1 METGESEMNKNMW
14 IKRMAAGAVL
24 AAAPA
29 LIALGTA
36 TAANAEA
43 GSGTNNTTNNTTS
56 SSSYAPP
63 QMGPLN
69 GQYPWNQGMPW
80 NQSSFHHR
88 HAAQTQSY
96 Y

>member
-1 METGESEMNKNMW
+1 MNTNINNGKNIW
-14 IKRMAAGAVL
+14 IKRVAAGAVL
-24 AAAPA
+24 VAAPA

-36 TAANAEA
+36 TAANAE
-43 GSGTNNTTNNTTS
+43 SSSVTDNNTTS
-56 SSSYAPP
+56 SPVYAPP

-69 GQYPWNQGMPW
+69 GVYPWNQGMPW
-80 NQSSFHHR
+80 NKSSFHQR